1 MNEIQVN
8 KYNADYVTRGILDNV
23 VICSNMKKHT
33 KRAEIY
39 LRCGG
44 GLDTESTT
52 VTDESGKPLFAF
64 LYHIQIC
71 INGTYFSMRD
81 IRCIIP
87 FFRGLCQEVKKYKE
101 KKYQPVLVLWVANLG
116 HEYAFLKKQLAKVG
130 ITDLFA
136 KDERQPLR
144 ICLQNCVELRECLGL
159 FGRSLDDIAK
169 SYTTTQKLKGDLDYN
184 LIRVPFATELTDAE
198 KAYCK
203 NDVVILDELSEV
215 AFEKFTDKG
224 LKMPMTK
231 TGILRQKCKRAI
243 HNIRYEYRDNEKL
256 MPKTEFEYYIMRR
269 FMFAGG
275 LSGTSPL
282 FVGIFVERSKCA
294 DITSDYPAQM
304 NHRLYPAGEL
314 IETAPENIMKY
325 KGKFKIILFT
335 CNLRPK
341 TKHAVISKHKVLN
354 FENTDYC
361 EFTTR
366 CRNCVVINGKLLFAD
381 NVCLLLND
389 VDIKA
394 LSELYYFEN
403 VLIYRAWYFTKK
415 ARAPKFLRD
424 CMNSDYLT
432 KQQLKATGQSETILY
447 KESKSAVNSYFGM
460 TCTRLYDCLYCFDED
475 IEDIKPRAAELSY
488 NEQRQKMWLSPYI
501 GYWCTSYARSILIHY
516 IAKYPDLI
524 LQYDTDSLYYITDTN
539 KVPAERIAEF
549 ENDLLNYNRRISLL
563 NKRIFNNDM
572 HFDDLGAWEIDKAD
586 YIGFKG
592 LGAKRYLLQ
601 KANGDLKPVVAGMV
615 KKSFTEYVEKNH
627 VNPFDVFKN
636 DLTLSRVSSRK
647 LASKYFDNPDNK
659 VIPVKVT
666 DYQGHT
672 EIVEIYTYHALFA
685 IEFKMK
691 VAAAYE
697 QLCQAVTVEKGF
709 PVQYRKYENWI
720 KEVNANG

>member
-1 MNEIQVN
+1 MQEIQVN

-23 VICSNMKKHT
+23 VVCSNMKKHT

-52 VTDESGKPLFAF
+52 VTDENGKPLFAF

-71 INGTYFSMRD
+71 INGVYYSMRD

-87 FFRGLCQEVKKYKE
+87 FFNGLCQEVKKHKE
-101 KKYQPVLVLWVANLG
+101 KKRQPVLVLWVANLG

-184 LIRVPFATELTDAE
+184 LIRLPFSTELTDAE

-224 LKMPMTK
+224 LKIPMTK

-243 HNIRYEYRDNEKL
+243 HNIQYEYRDNEKL

-282 FVGIFVERSKCA
+282 YVGKFVKRSKCS
-294 DITSDYPAQM
+294 DITSDYPAQI

-314 IETAPENIMKY
+314 IETAPENITKC

-335 CNLRPK
+335 CDLRPK

-354 FENTDYC
+354 FENTDNC

-366 CRNCVVINGKLLFAD
+366 CRNCVVINGKLLFGD

-394 LSELYYFEN
+394 LSELYHFEN

-424 CMNSDYLT
+424 CMNNDYLT

-460 TCTRLYDCLYCFDED
+460 SCTRLYDCLYSFDED

-524 LQYDTDSLYYITDTN
+524 LQYDTDSLYYITDTDS
-539 KVPAERIAEF
+539 VPAQRIAEF
-549 ENDLLNYNRRISLL
+549 ENDLLSYNRRISLL

-636 DLTLSRVSSRK
+636 DLTLSRVTSRK
-647 LASKYFDNPDNK
+647 LASKYFDNPENK

>member
-1 MNEIQVN
+1 MHEIQVN

-23 VICSNMKKHT
+23 VVCSNMKKHT

-71 INGTYFSMRD
+71 INSVYFSMRD

-87 FFRGLCQEVKKYKE
+87 FFKGLCQEVKKYKE
-101 KKYQPVLVLWVANLG
+101 KKRQPVLVLWVANLG
-116 HEYAFLKKQLAKVG
+116 HEYAFLKKQFAKVG

-184 LIRVPFATELTDAE
+184 LIRVPFSTELTDAE

-224 LKMPMTK
+224 LKIPMTK

-243 HNIRYEYRDNEKL
+243 HNIRYEYRDNEKI

-282 FVGIFVERSKCA
+282 YVGKFVKRSKCA
-294 DITSDYPAQM
+294 DITSDYPAQI

-335 CNLRPK
+335 CDLRPK

-354 FENTDYC
+354 FENTDNC

-366 CRNCVVINGKLLFAD
+366 CHNCVVINGKLLFAD

-394 LSELYYFEN
+394 LSELYRFEN

-424 CMNSDYLT
+424 CMNGDYLT
-432 KQQLKATGQSETILY
+432 KQQLKATGQSETTLY
-447 KESKSAVNSYFGM
+447 KEAKGDVNSYFGM
-460 TCTRLYDCLYCFDED
+460 SVTRLYDCLYAYDED

-488 NEQRQKMWLSPYI
+488 AEQRQKMWLSPYI

-524 LQYDTDSLYYITDTN
+524 LQYDTDSLYYITDADS
-539 KVPAERIAEF
+539 VPAERIAEF
-549 ENDLLNYNRRISLL
+549 ENDLLCYNRRISLL

-615 KKSFTEYVEKNH
+615 KKSFTEYVEKHH

-636 DLTLSRVSSRK
+636 DLTLSRVTSRK
-647 LASKYFDNPDNK
+647 LASKYFDNPNNK

-720 KEVNANG
+720 KE

>member
-1 MNEIQVN
+1 MREIQVN
-8 KYNADYVTRGILDNV
+8 KYNADYVARGILDNV
-23 VICSNMKKHT
+23 AVCSNMKKHT

-71 INGTYFSMRD
+71 INGVYFSMRD

-87 FFRGLCQEVKKYKE
+87 FFNGLCQEVKKYKE
-101 KKYQPVLVLWVANLG
+101 KKRQPVLVLWVANLG
-116 HEYAFLKKQLAKVG
+116 HEYAFLKKQLSKVG

-184 LIRVPFATELTDAE
+184 LIRVPFSTELTDAE

-224 LKMPMTK
+224 LKIPMTK

-282 FVGIFVERSKCA
+282 YVGKFVKRSKCA
-294 DITSDYPAQM
+294 DITSDYPAQI

-314 IETAPENIMKY
+314 IETAPENITKY

-335 CNLRPK
+335 CDLRPK

-354 FENTDYC
+354 FENTDNC

-366 CRNCVVINGKLLFAD
+366 CKNCVVINGKLLFAD

-394 LSELYYFEN
+394 LSELYHFEN

-424 CMNSDYLT
+424 CMNNDYLT

-447 KESKSAVNSYFGM
+447 KECKSAVNSYFGM
-460 TCTRLYDCLYCFDED
+460 SVTRLYDCLYAYDED

-488 NEQRQKMWLSPYI
+488 AEQRQKMWLSPYI

-524 LQYDTDSLYYITDTN
+524 LQYDTDSLYYITDADS
-539 KVPAERIAEF
+539 VPADRIAEF
-549 ENDLLNYNRRISLL
+549 ENDLLSYNRRISLL

-615 KKSFTEYVEKNH
+615 KKSFTEYVEKHH

-636 DLTLSRVSSRK
+636 DLTLSRVTSRK
-647 LASKYFDNPDNK
+647 LASKYFDNPENK

-697 QLCQAVTVEKGF
+697 QLCQSVTVEKGF
-709 PVQYRKYENWI
+709 PVQYREYENWI